1 MFEKIQNDY
10 IQAMKNKE
18 TLKKSALNYLIAQI
32 KNKKIELQRD
42 PNDEEII
49 SIIKKEVK
57 SLNEAISFLEKANKP
72 EELQEEKEKKLIL
85 EHYLPATLNEEQT
98 KTLIV
103 ATISKLNITDL
114 KTQRGL
120 LMKELMATHKAELDT
135 ALLNSLINTMLYS
148 FIYIQIQDE
157 KNKNPDYLITI
168 TLTTWKYFFCSRC

>member
-1 MFEKIQNDY
+1 MFKKIQNDY

-120 LMKELMATHKAELDT
+120 LMKELMAAHKTELDR
-135 ALLNSLINTMLYS
+135 ALLNSLINTML
-148 FIYIQIQDE
+148 
-157 KNKNPDYLITI
+157 
-168 TLTTWKYFFCSRC
+168 

>member
-10 IQAMKNKE
+10 IQAMKDKE
-18 TLKKSALNYLIAQI
+18 ILKKSALNYLIAQI

-49 SIIKKEVK
+49 SLIKKEIK

-85 EHYLPATLNEEQT
+85 ENYLPATLNEEQT

-120 LMKELMATHKAELDT
+120 LMKELMAAHKTELDP
-135 ALLNSLINTMLYS
+135 ALLNSLINTML
-148 FIYIQIQDE
+148 
-157 KNKNPDYLITI
+157 
-168 TLTTWKYFFCSRC
+168 

>member
-18 TLKKSALNYLIAQI
+18 ILKKSALNYLIAQI

-42 PNDEEII
+42 PNNEEII
-49 SIIKKEVK
+49 SLIKKEVK

-85 EHYLPATLNEEQT
+85 ESYLPATLDEEQT
-98 KTLIV
+98 KALIV

-135 ALLNSLINTMLYS
+135 ALLNSLINTML
-148 FIYIQIQDE
+148 
-157 KNKNPDYLITI
+157 
-168 TLTTWKYFFCSRC
+168 

>member
-1 MFEKIQNDY
+1 MFEKIQKDY
-10 IQAMKNKE
+10 IWAMKNKE

-49 SIIKKEVK
+49 SVIKKEVK

-85 EHYLPATLNEEQT
+85 ESYLPATLDEEQT
-98 KTLIV
+98 KALIV

-120 LMKELMATHKAELDT
+120 LMKELMATHKAELDP
-135 ALLNSLINTMLYS
+135 ALLNSLINTML
-148 FIYIQIQDE
+148 
-157 KNKNPDYLITI
+157 
-168 TLTTWKYFFCSRC
+168 

>member
-1 MFEKIQNDY
+1 MFEKIQKDY
-10 IQAMKNKE
+10 IWAMKNKE

-49 SIIKKEVK
+49 SVIKKEVK

-85 EHYLPATLNEEQT
+85 ENYLPATLNEEQT
-98 KTLIV
+98 KSLIESV
-103 ATISKLNITDL
+103 IRNLNITDL

-120 LMKELMATHKAELDT
+120 LMKELMATHKTELDP
-135 ALLNSLINTMLYS
+135 ALLNALINTML
-148 FIYIQIQDE
+148 
-157 KNKNPDYLITI
+157 
-168 TLTTWKYFFCSRC
+168 

>member
-1 MFEKIQNDY
+1 MFKKIQNDY
-10 IQAMKNKE
+10 IQAMKDKE

-49 SIIKKEVK
+49 ALIKKEVK

-85 EHYLPATLNEEQT
+85 ENYLPATLNEEQT

-120 LMKELMATHKAELDT
+120 LMKELMTTHKTELDP
-135 ALLNSLINTMLYS
+135 ALLNSLINTML
-148 FIYIQIQDE
+148 
-157 KNKNPDYLITI
+157 
-168 TLTTWKYFFCSRC
+168 

>member
-49 SIIKKEVK
+49 SLIKKEVK
-57 SLNEAISFLEKANKP
+57 SLSEAISFLEKANKP

-98 KTLIV
+98 KSLIE
-103 ATISKLNITDL
+103 AAIRNLNITDL

-120 LMKELMATHKAELDT
+120 LMKELMAAHKTELDP
-135 ALLNSLINTMLYS
+135 ALLNSLINTML
-148 FIYIQIQDE
+148 
-157 KNKNPDYLITI
+157 
-168 TLTTWKYFFCSRC
+168 

>member
-1 MFEKIQNDY
+1 MFKKIQNDY
-10 IQAMKNKE
+10 IQAMKDKE

-49 SIIKKEVK
+49 ALIKKEVK

-85 EHYLPATLNEEQT
+85 ENYLPATLNEEQT

-120 LMKELMATHKAELDT
+120 LMKELMATHKTELDP
-135 ALLNSLINTMLYS
+135 ALLNSLINTML
-148 FIYIQIQDE
+148 
-157 KNKNPDYLITI
+157 
-168 TLTTWKYFFCSRC
+168 

>member
-1 MFEKIQNDY
+1 MFNKIQNDY

-85 EHYLPATLNEEQT
+85 ENYLPATLNEEQT

-135 ALLNSLINTMLYS
+135 ALLNSLINTML
-148 FIYIQIQDE
+148 
-157 KNKNPDYLITI
+157 
-168 TLTTWKYFFCSRC
+168 

>member
-1 MFEKIQNDY
+1 
-10 IQAMKNKE
+10 MKNKE

-49 SIIKKEVK
+49 SVIKKEVK

-85 EHYLPATLNEEQT
+85 ESYLPATLDEEQT
-98 KTLIV
+98 KALIV

-135 ALLNSLINTMLYS
+135 ALLNSLINTML
-148 FIYIQIQDE
+148 
-157 KNKNPDYLITI
+157 
-168 TLTTWKYFFCSRC
+168 

>member
-1 MFEKIQNDY
+1 MFEKIQKDY
-10 IQAMKNKE
+10 IWAMKNKE

-49 SIIKKEVK
+49 SVIKKEVK

-85 EHYLPATLNEEQT
+85 ESYLPATLNEEQT
-98 KTLIV
+98 KSLIEN
-103 ATISKLNITDL
+103 AIRNLNITDL

-120 LMKELMATHKAELDT
+120 LMKELMATHKTELDP
-135 ALLNSLINTMLYS
+135 ALLNSLINTML
-148 FIYIQIQDE
+148 
-157 KNKNPDYLITI
+157 
-168 TLTTWKYFFCSRC
+168 

>member
-1 MFEKIQNDY
+1 MFEKIQKDY
-10 IQAMKNKE
+10 IWAMKNKE
-18 TLKKSALNYLIAQI
+18 ILKKSALNYLIAQI

-42 PNDEEII
+42 PNDEEIVAV
-49 SIIKKEVK
+49 IKKEVK
-57 SLNEAISFLEKANKP
+57 SLTEAISFLEKANKP

-120 LMKELMATHKAELDT
+120 LMKELMATHKTELDP
-135 ALLNSLINTMLYS
+135 ALLNSLINTML
-148 FIYIQIQDE
+148 
-157 KNKNPDYLITI
+157 
-168 TLTTWKYFFCSRC
+168 

>member
-10 IQAMKNKE
+10 IQAMKDKE
-18 TLKKSALNYLIAQI
+18 ILKKSALNYLIAQI

-98 KTLIV
+98 KSLIES
-103 ATISKLNITDL
+103 AIRNLNITDL

-120 LMKELMATHKAELDT
+120 LMKELMATHKTELDP
-135 ALLNSLINTMLYS
+135 ALLNSLINTML
-148 FIYIQIQDE
+148 
-157 KNKNPDYLITI
+157 
-168 TLTTWKYFFCSRC
+168 

>member
-1 MFEKIQNDY
+1 MFKKIQNDY

-49 SIIKKEVK
+49 FLIKKEVK

-85 EHYLPATLNEEQT
+85 ENYLPATLNEEQT

-120 LMKELMATHKAELDT
+120 LMKELMAAHKTELDP
-135 ALLNSLINTMLYS
+135 ALLNSLINTML
-148 FIYIQIQDE
+148 
-157 KNKNPDYLITI
+157 
-168 TLTTWKYFFCSRC
+168 

>member
-10 IQAMKNKE
+10 IQAMKDKE
-18 TLKKSALNYLIAQI
+18 ILKKSALNYLIAQI

-72 EELQEEKEKKLIL
+72 EELQEEKDKKLIL

-98 KTLIV
+98 KSLIES
-103 ATISKLNITDL
+103 AIRNLNITDL

-120 LMKELMATHKAELDT
+120 LMKELMATHKTELDP
-135 ALLNSLINTMLYS
+135 ALLNALINTML
-148 FIYIQIQDE
+148 
-157 KNKNPDYLITI
+157 
-168 TLTTWKYFFCSRC
+168 

>member
-42 PNDEEII
+42 PNDEEIVAL
-49 SIIKKEVK
+49 IKKEVK

-120 LMKELMATHKAELDT
+120 LMKELMITHKTELDP
-135 ALLNSLINTMLYS
+135 ALLNSLINTML
-148 FIYIQIQDE
+148 
-157 KNKNPDYLITI
+157 
-168 TLTTWKYFFCSRC
+168 

>member
-42 PNDEEII
+42 PNDEEIVA
-49 SIIKKEVK
+49 IIKKEVK

-120 LMKELMATHKAELDT
+120 LMKELMAAHKTELDP
-135 ALLNSLINTMLYS
+135 ALLNSLINTML
-148 FIYIQIQDE
+148 
-157 KNKNPDYLITI
+157 
-168 TLTTWKYFFCSRC
+168 

>member
-1 MFEKIQNDY
+1 MFEKIQKDY
-10 IQAMKNKE
+10 IWAMKNKE

-49 SIIKKEVK
+49 SVIKKEVK

-85 EHYLPATLNEEQT
+85 ENYLPATLNEEQT
-98 KTLIV
+98 KSLIE
-103 ATISKLNITDL
+103 AAIRNLNITDL

-120 LMKELMATHKAELDT
+120 LMKELMATHKTELDP
-135 ALLNSLINTMLYS
+135 ALLNSLINTML
-148 FIYIQIQDE
+148 
-157 KNKNPDYLITI
+157 
-168 TLTTWKYFFCSRC
+168 

>member
-1 MFEKIQNDY
+1 MFEKIQKDY
-10 IQAMKNKE
+10 IWAMKNKE
-18 TLKKSALNYLIAQI
+18 ILKKSALNYLIAQI

-120 LMKELMATHKAELDT
+120 LMKELMAAHKTELDR
-135 ALLNSLINTMLYS
+135 ALLNSLINTML
-148 FIYIQIQDE
+148 
-157 KNKNPDYLITI
+157 
-168 TLTTWKYFFCSRC
+168 

>member
-10 IQAMKNKE
+10 TQAMKNKE

-49 SIIKKEVK
+49 SLIKKEVK

-85 EHYLPATLNEEQT
+85 ENYLPATLNEEQT
-98 KTLIV
+98 KSLIES
-103 ATISKLNITDL
+103 AIRNLNITDL

-120 LMKELMATHKAELDT
+120 LMKELMATHKTELDP
-135 ALLNSLINTMLYS
+135 ALLNSLINTML
-148 FIYIQIQDE
+148 
-157 KNKNPDYLITI
+157 
-168 TLTTWKYFFCSRC
+168 

>member
-1 MFEKIQNDY
+1 MFNKIQNDY

-85 EHYLPATLNEEQT
+85 ENYLPATLNEEQT

-120 LMKELMATHKAELDT
+120 LMKELMATHKTELDP
-135 ALLNSLINTMLYS
+135 ALLNSLINTML
-148 FIYIQIQDE
+148 
-157 KNKNPDYLITI
+157 
-168 TLTTWKYFFCSRC
+168 

>member
-72 EELQEEKEKKLIL
+72 EELQEENEKKLIL

-98 KTLIV
+98 KSLIES
-103 ATISKLNITDL
+103 AIRNLNITDL

-120 LMKELMATHKAELDT
+120 LMKELMATHKTELDPV
-135 ALLNSLINTMLYS
+135 LLNALINTML
-148 FIYIQIQDE
+148 
-157 KNKNPDYLITI
+157 
-168 TLTTWKYFFCSRC
+168 

>member
-85 EHYLPATLNEEQT
+85 ENYLPATLNEEQT
-98 KTLIV
+98 KSLIE
-103 ATISKLNITDL
+103 AAIRNLNITDL

-120 LMKELMATHKAELDT
+120 LMKELMATHKTELDP
-135 ALLNSLINTMLYS
+135 ALLNSLINTML
-148 FIYIQIQDE
+148 
-157 KNKNPDYLITI
+157 
-168 TLTTWKYFFCSRC
+168 

>member
-1 MFEKIQNDY
+1 
-10 IQAMKNKE
+10 MKNKE
-18 TLKKSALNYLIAQI
+18 VLKKSALNYLIAQI

-85 EHYLPATLNEEQT
+85 ENYLPATLNEEQT

-135 ALLNSLINTMLYS
+135 ALLNSLINTML
-148 FIYIQIQDE
+148 
-157 KNKNPDYLITI
+157 
-168 TLTTWKYFFCSRC
+168 

>member
-1 MFEKIQNDY
+1 MFEKIQKDY
-10 IQAMKNKE
+10 IWAMKDKE

-49 SIIKKEVK
+49 ALIKKEVK
-57 SLNEAISFLEKANKP
+57 SLNEAISFLEKANKA

-85 EHYLPATLNEEQT
+85 ENYLPATLNEEQT
-98 KTLIV
+98 KALIV
-103 ATISKLNITDL
+103 ATISKLNITDI

-135 ALLNSLINTMLYS
+135 ALLNSLINTML
-148 FIYIQIQDE
+148 
-157 KNKNPDYLITI
+157 
-168 TLTTWKYFFCSRC
+168 

>member
-1 MFEKIQNDY
+1 MFEKIQKDY
-10 IQAMKNKE
+10 IWAMKNKE

-49 SIIKKEVK
+49 SVIKKEVK

-85 EHYLPATLNEEQT
+85 ESYLPATLNEEQT
-98 KTLIV
+98 KSLIE
-103 ATISKLNITDL
+103 AAIRNLNITDL

-120 LMKELMATHKAELDT
+120 LMKELMATHKTELDP
-135 ALLNSLINTMLYS
+135 ALLNSLINTML
-148 FIYIQIQDE
+148 
-157 KNKNPDYLITI
+157 
-168 TLTTWKYFFCSRC
+168 

>member
-1 MFEKIQNDY
+1 MFEKIQKDY
-10 IQAMKNKE
+10 IWAMKNKE

-85 EHYLPATLNEEQT
+85 ENYLPATLNEEQT

-114 KTQRGL
+114 KTQRGI
-120 LMKELMATHKAELDT
+120 LMKELMAAHKTELDP
-135 ALLNSLINTMLYS
+135 ALLNSLINTML
-148 FIYIQIQDE
+148 
-157 KNKNPDYLITI
+157 
-168 TLTTWKYFFCSRC
+168 

>member
-18 TLKKSALNYLIAQI
+18 ILKKSALNYLIAQI

-42 PNDEEII
+42 PNDDEII
-49 SIIKKEVK
+49 AIIKKEVK

-98 KTLIV
+98 KSLIES
-103 ATISKLNITDL
+103 AIRNLNITDL

-120 LMKELMATHKAELDT
+120 LMKELMATHKTELDP
-135 ALLNSLINTMLYS
+135 ALLNSLINTML
-148 FIYIQIQDE
+148 
-157 KNKNPDYLITI
+157 
-168 TLTTWKYFFCSRC
+168 

>member
-1 MFEKIQNDY
+1 
-10 IQAMKNKE
+10 MKNKE

-32 KNKKIELQRD
+32 KNKKIELQMD
-42 PNDEEII
+42 PNDEEIVAL
-49 SIIKKEVK
+49 IKKEVK

-85 EHYLPATLNEEQT
+85 ESYLPATLDEEQT
-98 KTLIV
+98 KALIV

-135 ALLNSLINTMLYS
+135 ALLNSLINTML
-148 FIYIQIQDE
+148 
-157 KNKNPDYLITI
+157 
-168 TLTTWKYFFCSRC
+168 

>member
-1 MFEKIQNDY
+1 
-10 IQAMKNKE
+10 MKNKE

-42 PNDEEII
+42 PNDEEIVA
-49 SIIKKEVK
+49 IIKKEVK

-120 LMKELMATHKAELDT
+120 LMKELMAAHKTELDP
-135 ALLNSLINTMLYS
+135 ALLNSLINTML
-148 FIYIQIQDE
+148 
-157 KNKNPDYLITI
+157 
-168 TLTTWKYFFCSRC
+168 

>member
-1 MFEKIQNDY
+1 MFEKIQKDY
-10 IQAMKNKE
+10 IWAMKNKE
-18 TLKKSALNYLIAQI
+18 ILKKSALNYLIAQI

-42 PNDEEII
+42 PNDEEIVAL
-49 SIIKKEVK
+49 IKKEVK

-85 EHYLPATLNEEQT
+85 ESYLPATLDEEQT
-98 KTLIV
+98 KALIV

-135 ALLNSLINTMLYS
+135 ALLNWLINTML
-148 FIYIQIQDE
+148 
-157 KNKNPDYLITI
+157 
-168 TLTTWKYFFCSRC
+168 

>member
-85 EHYLPATLNEEQT
+85 ENYLPATLNEEQT

-135 ALLNSLINTMLYS
+135 ALLNSLINTML
-148 FIYIQIQDE
+148 
-157 KNKNPDYLITI
+157 
-168 TLTTWKYFFCSRC
+168 

>member
-1 MFEKIQNDY
+1 MFNKIQNDY

-49 SIIKKEVK
+49 SLIKKEVK

-72 EELQEEKEKKLIL
+72 EELQEEKEKKQIL
-85 EHYLPATLNEEQT
+85 ENYLPATLNEEQT

-103 ATISKLNITDL
+103 DTISKLNITDL

-120 LMKELMATHKAELDT
+120 LMKELMAAHKTELDP
-135 ALLNSLINTMLYS
+135 ALLNSLINTML
-148 FIYIQIQDE
+148 
-157 KNKNPDYLITI
+157 
-168 TLTTWKYFFCSRC
+168 